1 MEYHL
6 PLIVFFF
13 NISPFLIVIYTFL
26 AWTLSS
32 YLIKTTYMLLSFVDI
47 YIYYI
52 NLDYNK

>member
-6 PLIVFFF
+6 PLIVIFF